1 MKKITT
7 IAILFLISFNFS
19 KATLSSYVK
28 VMVNSCIAINL
39 KPNDMDA
46 SHIDPSLKLICY
58 NTLDT
63 YAGAIESN
71 IAAGLKTYAC
81 NIDNSKEDIR
91 KKLIKFYYT
100 RLDLQN
106 LKETISLNKYLYY
119 FFKQEYPCK
128 KKL

>member
-19 KATLSSYVK
+19 KATLSSYVR
-28 VMVNSCIAINL
+28 VMVNSCIALNL
-39 KPNDMDA
+39 KSNDIDA
-46 SHIDPSLKLICY
+46 SLKLICY
-58 NTLDT
+58 NTLET

-91 KKLIKFYYT
+91 KILIKFYYT